1 MTVDPAM
8 DPRSASLSFWASVSH
23 FPCYGQSLCTLNRM
37 NFVFPKGNMSFP
49 NRVRAFRLLSWTLK
63 KREDKSVQEQGSLGH
78 LRLWGHLEAVCV
90 LTRITGELEHW
101 VVIEETHVMKEKCVP
116 HQAEVV
122 GKEGLYNQGGCDQ

>member
-1 MTVDPAM
+1 MPSRKEFA
-8 DPRSASLSFWASVSH
+8 
-23 FPCYGQSLCTLNRM
+23 
-37 NFVFPKGNMSFP
+37 FPKGNTSSL
-49 NRVRAFRLLSWTLK
+49 NKARALWLLSWTLK

-78 LRLWGHLEAVCV
+78 LKLWGHLEAVCV

-101 VVIEETHVMKEKCVP
+101 EVIEETHVMKEKCVP